1 MTGTERFDVVI
12 SGGGLAGLT
21 AAHALASSGRT
32 VALCAPQIAP
42 EADKRTTALLN
53 DSIDYLD
60 KLGLWEP
67 LADKSCPLK
76 TMRLVDGT
84 RRLFRIQQTDFQAQE
99 IGFEAFGYNV
109 RNADVLEL
117 LGKKLRSN
125 RDVTLID
132 AHVKTLEVPS
142 PGDIRINLNSPDGKP
157 GIITAGFIVGADGR
171 NSPVRKHYGY
181 GERTWS
187 YPQSAIVVDFRHQ
200 YPTGNA
206 STEFHTESG
215 PFTIVPQD
223 EHVAGLVWLEEP
235 AVAQQIASMDAQRLN
250 LLLEEKMQSYLGK
263 VEILDSPQLFPIS
276 GMTANRFGDH
286 NHALIG
292 EAAHV
297 FPPIGAQGFNLG
309 IRDIRDLVEVM
320 TRYASNENPG
330 YQYHLSRTG
339 DINTR
344 TMGVD
349 LLNRS
354 LLSGFLPVQM
364 IRSAGIFALNNIPP
378 LRKQAMKLGMSP
390 IFNG

>member
-1 MTGTERFDVVI
+1 MTDSDKYDVAI

-21 AAHALASSGRT
+21 AAHALGLSGRS
-32 VALCAPQIAP
+32 VALCAPQTLP
-42 EADKRTTALLN
+42 ETDRRTTALLN
-53 DSIDYLD
+53 DSVEYLNQ
-60 KLGLWEP
+60 LELWEA
-67 LADKSCPLK
+67 LAEKSCPLK

-99 IGFEAFGYNV
+99 IGIDAFGYNV
-109 RNADVLEL
+109 RNSDVLNL
-117 LGKKLRSN
+117 LGEKLCSN
-125 RDVTLID
+125 LDVTLID
-132 AHVKTLEVPS
+132 ANVEALETS
-142 PGDIRINLNSPDGKP
+142 APGEIKINLKTADGASSS
-157 GIITAGFIVGADGR
+157 ITTGFIIGADGR
-171 NSPVRKHYGY
+171 NSLVRKHYGH
-181 GERTWS
+181 GERKWS
-187 YPQSAIVVDFRHQ
+187 YPQSAIVVDFKHQ
-200 YPTGNA
+200 HATGFA

-215 PFTIVPQD
+215 PFTIVPQGNYL
-223 EHVAGLVWLEEP
+223 AGLVWLEEP
-235 AVAQQIASMDAQRLN
+235 SIAKQIASLPEQELN
-250 LLLEEKMQSYLGK
+250 LLLEEKMQSFLGK
-263 VEILDSPQLFPIS
+263 ITVVDDPQIFPIS
-276 GMTANRFGDH
+276 GMTANRFGDQG
-286 NHALIG
+286 HALIG

-309 IRDIRDLVEVM
+309 IRDIRDLVNILGKHAD
-320 TRYASNENPG
+320 TENAG
-330 YQYHLSRTG
+330 YQYHLSRIG